1 MLVLLQKKIERFW
14 DRFLR
19 LESLSLFNA
28 LQFDLIDFMRN
39 SRIIVTKG
47 DDFNLNKLNIGT
59 TISGDIIVTRLIG
72 KIKTDDVYEWFN
84 GFERVC
90 QQFISEGRKYK
101 LLVDRKG
108 YTPDHFSVQKVWKD
122 KFFNE
127 TILNHSKAIA
137 FLLEEGE
144 ILNYLQQ
151 SNTKES
157 IKFFDDYEQ
166 AFLWLNEYPR

>member
-1 MLVLLQKKIERFW
+1 MSKQNISTIV
-14 DRFLR
+14 
-19 LESLSLFNA
+19 SG
-28 LQFDLIDFMRN
+28 DLI
-39 SRIIVTKG
+39 VTH
-47 DDFNLNKLNIGT
+47 
-59 TISGDIIVTRLIG
+59 LIG
-72 KIKTDDVYEWFN
+72 QINTEDVYEWFN
-84 GFERVC
+84 DFEQVC

-108 YTPDHFSVQKVWKD
+108 YTPNHFSVQKVWKE

-144 ILNYLQQ
+144 ILKYLQQ

-157 IKFFDDYEQ
+157 VEFFDDYEQ
-166 AFLWLNEYPR
+166 ALNWLNEYPI

>member
-1 MLVLLQKKIERFW
+1 M
-14 DRFLR
+14 
-19 LESLSLFNA
+19 S
-28 LQFDLIDFMRN
+28 
-39 SRIIVTKG
+39 
-47 DDFNLNKLNIGT
+47 KLNIST
-59 TISGDIIVTRLIG
+59 TVSGDIIVTRLIG

-84 GFERVC
+84 GFEQVC

-108 YTPDHFSVQKVWKD
+108 YIPDHFSVQKVWKE

-157 IKFFDDYEQ
+157 VKFFDDYRQ
-166 AFLWLNEYPR
+166 AFLWLNEYPI

>member
-1 MLVLLQKKIERFW
+1 M
-14 DRFLR
+14 
-19 LESLSLFNA
+19 S
-28 LQFDLIDFMRN
+28 
-39 SRIIVTKG
+39 
-47 DDFNLNKLNIGT
+47 KLNIST
-59 TISGDIIVTRLIG
+59 KVSGDIIVTRLIG

-84 GFERVC
+84 GFEHVC

-108 YTPDHFSVQKVWKD
+108 YIPDHFSVQKVWKE

-157 IKFFDDYEQ
+157 VKFFDDYEQ
-166 AFLWLNEYPR
+166 AFLWLNECPI

>member
-1 MLVLLQKKIERFW
+1 
-14 DRFLR
+14 
-19 LESLSLFNA
+19 
-28 LQFDLIDFMRN
+28 MRYFC
-39 SRIIVTKG
+39 IIIAKG
-47 DDFNLNKLNIGT
+47 DDFRLSKLNIRT
-59 TISGDIIVTRLIG
+59 TVSGDIIVTRLIG

-84 GFERVC
+84 GFEQVC

-108 YTPDHFSVQKVWKD
+108 YIPDHFSVQKVWKE

-137 FLLEEGE
+137 FLLEEGQ
-144 ILNYLQQ
+144 IMNYLQK

-157 IKFFDDYEQ
+157 IKFFDDYRQ
-166 AFLWLNEYPR
+166 AFLWLNEYPI

>member
-1 MLVLLQKKIERFW
+1 
-14 DRFLR
+14 
-19 LESLSLFNA
+19 
-28 LQFDLIDFMRN
+28 MRYFC
-39 SRIIVTKG
+39 IIVAKG
-47 DDFNLNKLNIGT
+47 DDSRLSKLNIST
-59 TISGDIIVTRLIG
+59 TVSGDIIVTRLIG

-84 GFERVC
+84 SFEQVC

-108 YTPDHFSVQKVWKD
+108 YTPDHFSVQKAWKE

-144 ILNYLQQ
+144 VLNYLQQ

-157 IKFFDDYEQ
+157 VKFFDDYEQ
-166 AFLWLNEYPR
+166 AFFWLNEYPI

>member
-1 MLVLLQKKIERFW
+1 
-14 DRFLR
+14 
-19 LESLSLFNA
+19 
-28 LQFDLIDFMRN
+28 MRYFC
-39 SRIIVTKG
+39 IIVAKG
-47 DDFNLNKLNIGT
+47 DDFRLSKLNIST
-59 TISGDIIVTRLIG
+59 TVSGDIIVTRLIG

-84 GFERVC
+84 GFEKVC

-108 YTPDHFSVQKVWKD
+108 YIPDHFSVQKAWKE

-151 SNTKES
+151 SNTKKYV
-157 IKFFDDYEQ
+157 KFFDDYEQ

>member
-1 MLVLLQKKIERFW
+1 MSEQNISTIV
-14 DRFLR
+14 
-19 LESLSLFNA
+19 SG
-28 LQFDLIDFMRN
+28 DLI
-39 SRIIVTKG
+39 VTH
-47 DDFNLNKLNIGT
+47 
-59 TISGDIIVTRLIG
+59 LIG
-72 KIKTDDVYEWFN
+72 QINTEDVYEWFN
-84 GFERVC
+84 DFEQVC

-108 YTPDHFSVQKVWKD
+108 YTPNHFSVQKVWKD

-144 ILNYLQQ
+144 ILKYLQQ

-157 IKFFDDYEQ
+157 VEFFDDYEQ
-166 AFLWLNEYPR
+166 ALIWLNEYPI